1 MSTFML
7 YPAGL
12 IHSKRK
18 IIRAESWTA
27 TKAVMSQDAMLNG
40 SKNAVGE
47 IMPVRFATTMAVPDS
62 WKHN

>member
-12 IHSKRK
+12 IHSKRN

-27 TKAVMSQDAMLNG
+27 TKAVMSQDAILNG
-40 SKNAVGE
+40 SKKAVGE
-47 IMPVRFATTMAVPDS
+47 IMPVRFATTIAVPDS
-62 WKHN
+62 WKYN